1 MKLTPK
7 ENYLMLGRGEM
18 PEYVPFYTM
27 MGTEYMGEAPVKSL
41 SPMVF
46 KPLPQVMLVKELLA
60 NAFRPM
66 MLTLSDNFALCPV
79 HRSNAP

>member
-46 KPLPQVMLVKELLA
+46 KQDH
-60 NAFRPM
+60 FRDGGYDM
-66 MLTLSDNFALCPV
+66 WGV
-79 HRSNAP
+79 R